1 MCINVQKILHP
12 TPMKLITS
20 SSLILLVVLFN
31 SNLFA
36 IDTSIVNP
44 EPENFEISWP
54 STAGKTYTI
63 NRSSDLSNLNGKE
76 GGHEATPPTNT
87 FIINSSNNSDFFVQ
101 VKENVTNDY
110 GSRSAAYAM
119 NQRLGKGNNFM
130 ASKIQFGHAYL
141 SDFIL
146 LRESGFDHVR
156 IGSNLYKYW
165 EDGTNNYANYK
176 VAMKT
181 AVDHAITAGLNVII
195 NPIHHWANDDL
206 TDENEN
212 YIYRFDG
219 STEDFIKYNEIWND
233 IATEFK
239 DYPID
244 QVLFELMNEPHREY
258 SIAQVISEG
267 LTTVRSVLGN
277 EQRIVIIA
285 GGYGSLPNEPAN
297 AGLTTREALIDGF
310 DSNYF
315 PTNDPYLIGTFHY
328 YDPRP
333 FTKQGNPTPGLDG
346 IAGNPGQRWG
356 NVASDY
362 AQVENDFDAI
372 DTANANWANRHGT
385 EPLPIYQG
393 EFGVDN
399 IVDSYGNG
407 DRKRWLA
414 WVRMQC
420 ENRGYSWAHWH
431 MYNNVDSAKGLGPFD
446 TTLSSNMVYFD
457 FEDLN
462 TTDAY
467 SFSLD
472 KIYGSSTNSTW
483 GIPSSKGFVNFIPSN
498 GIFQL
503 SNDGSFPNYSGI
515 SGGNP
520 NRGEWGL
527 SYYGFGDSVEQA
539 LRGKVENGFA
549 TDSGKFTI
557 ETNITGWNLTS
568 ANDSTVQFQGRSSNG
583 DIISAIRLV
592 GKTIPIY
599 STTVT
604 DLPPFVDFNFDGG
617 SIADVVTDSDERSL
631 FALKSPDFLP
641 NTSGTDTYRIE
652 KSDPLTPFYGGSH
665 SNVNRSEWGLTY
677 YGTETGV
684 PTELRNKI
692 ATGFNKTSGQFI
704 VEFEVTEWDLSNGD
718 NPWVGLQLR
727 DSSESVVT
735 QMRIFSQNGH
745 TRLKASS
752 NNTLEHIPGGNF
764 GRAGLK
770 RSIELI
776 TGEVITGELSTG
788 PEDAQTVK
796 MNVDLDNDTITLTAR
811 GYDHVIENAG
821 VTGRNIDTVRFA
833 TGNFGSP
840 DFITI
845 DRFKI
850 HDGSS
855 TSSEVIT
862 GYNNRTL
869 VRAFAY
875 DNGAATK
882 FAEHELDSTSA
893 FGNTAHKLAVSV
905 DYDTG
910 THSLYVDDNLI
921 APITGVNIDSTNL
934 NTLPLHSVRYVTS
947 NFQNPDYIN
956 LDDVAFYEGD
966 ASPSTLAQTANG
978 YYGASFK
985 DMPDL
990 RYFDADPLE
999 GLIGVYEFEDYN
1011 ATDNL
1016 TNYKGYSGNGYVD
1029 LNQLPSATLLSVYT
1043 PYQMGQNNYNLAIR
1057 YAAAQSQTVNVSVNG
1072 TTTSH
1077 EFISTGSLYDWGD
1090 VLIPISLSEGE
1101 HDITISGA
1109 TSDSLNLDKAHIT
1122 K

>member
-1 MCINVQKILHP
+1 MLNLSILNIAMKPYPLIFTFILVTVCTFNV
-12 TPMKLITS
+12 
-20 SSLILLVVLFN
+20 
-31 SNLFA
+31 FA
-36 IDTSIVNP
+36 IDTTVVNST
-44 EPENFEISWP
+44 PENFEISWP
-54 STAGKTYTI
+54 SSAGKTYTI
-63 NRSSDLSNLNGKE
+63 NRSNDLTIFNGYE

-87 FIINSSNNSDFFVQ
+87 FTINASGNSDYFLQ
-101 VKENVTNDY
+101 VEEEVTSDY
-110 GSRSAAYAM
+110 VTRSAAYAM
-119 NQRLGKGNNFM
+119 NKRLGKGNNFM

-146 LRESGFDHVR
+146 LRESGFDHCR

-165 EDGTNNYANYK
+165 GDGTNSYANYK

-206 TDENEN
+206 TDINEN

-219 STEDFIKYNEIWND
+219 STEDLIKYNEIWND
-233 IATEFK
+233 VATEFK

-244 QVLFELMNEPHREY
+244 QVVFELINEPHRSY

-267 LTTVRSVLGN
+267 LSTVRSISEN
-277 EQRIVIIA
+277 QKRIVIIA
-285 GGYGSLPNEPAN
+285 GAYGSLPNEPAN

-310 DSNYF
+310 NSDYF
-315 PTNDPYLIGTFHY
+315 PTDDPYLIGTFHY

-362 AQVENDFDAI
+362 VQVETDFDAI
-372 DTANANWANRHGT
+372 DTANANWASRHGT
-385 EPLPIYQG
+385 EALPIYQG

-399 IVDSYGNG
+399 IVDTFGNG
-407 DRKRWLA
+407 DRKRWIS

-431 MYNNVDSAKGLGPFD
+431 MYNNGDSAKGLGPFD
-446 TTLSSNMVYFD
+446 TTSSSDMVYFD

-467 SFSLD
+467 SFALD
-472 KIYGSSTNSTW
+472 KIYGSSTKSTW
-483 GIPSSKGFVNFIPSN
+483 GIPSSKGFANFIPSN

-503 SNDGSFPNYSGI
+503 SNDGSSPNYSGI
-515 SGGNP
+515 SGSNT

-527 SYYGFGDSVEQA
+527 SYYGFGDSVEEA
-539 LRGKVENGFA
+539 LRGRVENGFA

-568 ANDSTVQFQGRSSNG
+568 ANDSTVQFQGRSSTD

-617 SIADVVTDSDERSL
+617 SIADAVTDSHERSL

-652 KSDPLTPFYGGSH
+652 KVASTPFYGGSH
-665 SNVNRSEWGLTY
+665 NNENRSEWGLTY

-684 PTELRNKI
+684 PNELRNKI

-704 VEFEVTEWDLSNGD
+704 VEFEVTEWDLSNGN
-718 NPWVGLQLR
+718 NPWVELQLR
-727 DSSESVVT
+727 DSSASLVT

-752 NNTLEHIPGGNF
+752 GPSLEHIPGGNY
-764 GRAGLK
+764 GQAGLK
-770 RSIELI
+770 RSS
-776 TGEVITGELSTG
+776 ELSTG

-833 TGNFGSP
+833 SGSFGSP

-921 APITGVNIDSTNL
+921 APITGVNIDSANL

-966 ASPSTLAQTANG
+966 TPPSTLAQTANG

-1011 ATDNL
+1011 TTDNL
-1016 TNYKGYSGNGYVD
+1016 SAYKGYSGTGYLDINAMSLVS
-1029 LNQLPSATLLSVYT
+1029 LNSVYT
-1043 PYQMGQNNYNLAIR
+1043 PYQIGQNNYNLVVR
-1057 YAAAQSQTVNVSVNG
+1057 YASSENQTLTLSIDGN
-1072 TTTSH
+1072 TTSH
-1077 EFISTGSLYDWGD
+1077 EFISTGSLYDWG
-1090 VLIPISLSEGE
+1090 VTTIPLSLSEGE
-1101 HDITISGA
+1101 HNITLSGT
-1109 TSDSLNLDKAHIT
+1109 TSDTLNLDKAHIT